1 MPGLRFA
8 GNIQRKGSHRVAVV
22 ADKVAEL
29 EGIASGR
36 DNAMAGVE
44 GGLRKCSTET
54 ARTTGN
60 EPNLRPG
67 VHPLIVAD
75 RHGRWDWPDAFAF
88 DQRLQHGFE
97 GDLSSSRA
105 GVAVLELNPAVVE
118 AIHQALS
125 IWAGTERLGR

>member
-1 MPGLRFA
+1 MPGLCFA
-8 GNIQRKGSHRVAVV
+8 GNIQRKGPHPVTVI

-29 EGIASGR
+29 EGVASSR
-36 DNAMAGVE
+36 DNAMAGLE
-44 GGLRKCSTET
+44 GGLRKCSTQT

-67 VHPLIVAD
+67 VHPLIVAE

-88 DQRLQHGFE
+88 DQGLKHGFE
-97 GDLSSSRA
+97 GDLSFSRA

-118 AIHQALS
+118 AIQHPNSRCGILHAL
-125 IWAGTERLGR
+125 

>member
-8 GNIQRKGSHRVAVV
+8 GNIQRKGSHPVAVV

-36 DNAMAGVE
+36 DNAMARVE
-44 GGLRKCSTET
+44 GGLSECSTQT

-75 RHGRWDWPDAFAF
+75 RHGRLDWQDAFGFA
-88 DQRLQHGFE
+88 QRLHHGFW
-97 GDLSSSRA
+97 GNL
-105 GVAVLELNPAVVE
+105 
-118 AIHQALS
+118 
-125 IWAGTERLGR
+125 